1 MIRGLQ
7 TTTTAGLFSRR
18 ALGHYFLAANLLF
31 AVSGQLLLK
40 FSMNELQAHPDALLS
55 YFWILCGLGV
65 YAVGIGAWMLC
76 LSYLDLSY
84 AYPFTGLN
92 YVVILGASWFLFGEI
107 LSLQRLT
114 GVTVICLGVALI
126 PSSLRRE
133 S

>member
-7 TTTTAGLFSRR
+7 TTTITGLFSRR
-18 ALGHYFLAANLLF
+18 VLGHCFLAANLLF